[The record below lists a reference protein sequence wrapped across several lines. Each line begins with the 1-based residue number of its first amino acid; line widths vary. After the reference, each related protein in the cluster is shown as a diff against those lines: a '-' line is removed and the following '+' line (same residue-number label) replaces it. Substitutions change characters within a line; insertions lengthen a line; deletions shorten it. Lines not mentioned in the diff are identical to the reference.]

1 MRLSSNKAVQKVLS
15 LEFWYMFAL
24 DYLSVHISSLE
35 AIQMKDAYSRRF
47 IRNRWISSCTFTY
60 VFIYEERKPNGLS
73 INFLL
78 FGELPA
84 IENLLKGSF
93 DRNRRNNFGAPALAA
108 ALAALAGLA
117 GRAARPAAL
126 MMVLKHWKGL
136 PFESH
141 QFDAKARKKLDR
153 TDFPQNGKK
162 SSGNFQ
168 GTLDQWPSI
177 LKSAL
182 TLNCKMKVGEAT
194 QLWF

>member
-1 MRLSSNKAVQKVLS
+1 MS
-15 LEFWYMFAL
+15 AL

-35 AIQMKDAYSRRF
+35 AIQMKGAYSRKF
-47 IRNRWISSCTFTY
+47 IRNRWNSSCTFTY

-93 DRNRRNNFGAPALAA
+93 DRNRRNNFGAQALEA

-117 GRAARPAAL
+117 ARAARPAAL

-153 TDFPQNGKK
+153 PDFPQNG
-162 SSGNFQ
+162 
-168 GTLDQWPSI
+168 
-177 LKSAL
+177 
-182 TLNCKMKVGEAT
+182 
-194 QLWF
+194 